1 MRRVGV
7 VLFGLNDDMFL
18 SIMTDQTFFR
28 GASPIAVAG
37 LLVTINNQ
45 HQVPIFRGYCSDV
58 VSTVLRT
65 GPQSRGT
72 GGRRRASKSQLSDEY
87 SCENGGLTCDHRKC

>member
-37 LLVTINNQ
+37 LLVTIDNQ

-65 GPQSRGT
+65 VLSHVVLAE
-72 GGRRRASKSQLSDEY
+72 GGELSKVS
-87 SCENGGLTCDHRKC
+87 

>member
-1 MRRVGV
+1 MVHLQLKSMRRVGV

-18 SIMTDQTFFR
+18 SIMTDQTFFH

-37 LLVTINNQ
+37 LLVTIDNQ

-65 GPQSRGT
+65 VLSHVVLAE
-72 GGRRRASKSQLSDEY
+72 GGELSKVS
-87 SCENGGLTCDHRKC
+87 